1 MAMALPASPVQ
12 AEPQPGNKQF
22 RNHLAAA
29 VRSINWSYATFWS
42 VSSTGPAGV
51 LTWKE
56 GFYNGEVKTRKVTNS
71 TSQLTADQLALQR
84 SEQLRELYESL
95 QLPGGDSHHHRGKPP
110 RPTVA
115 LSPEDLGDTE
125 WFYVICMT
133 YAFRPGQGLPGKSLA
148 TNEQVWLRN
157 AHLADSKTFPRA
169 LLAKISDN
177 SMCALD
183 SSSLQTIVCI
193 PLMDGVLELGTT
205 DLVLEDPD
213 LVNRATAPFRE
224 LQFPART
231 VEPSSSPS
239 ADNDIE
245 EDAAAETIVF
255 DEIDHTDTA
264 MEPATVSDGQELSKF
279 FTECLPGANL
289 EEVTMEIDE
298 LYGFCEGLDVQPLE
312 EDWIAMDGLLEL
324 PPSSDQPDHT
334 LSTTVV
340 DGSRFTSFKAW
351 TRPESDGAAAAAAI
365 KVGEAQKMLKKVVS
379 GGGAWAANNNNGDG
393 DGSTTTRTMMTQES
407 GVVRNHVI
415 SERRRREKLNE
426 MFVILKSLVPSTRKV
441 DKASI
446 LAETIAYLKE
456 LEQKVQDLESCKDN
470 QTATRPAAR
479 RHVDEVVGTKKV
491 AVSVG
496 DAKRKKGSE
505 LHAGDDRRT
514 KEQRHSSKDCPS
526 NISITVT
533 GKEVLLDVQC
543 RWKER
548 LVARVFDAVKG
559 LRLNVLSVQS
569 STLNGLLGLKFASSS
584 AAVAPGM
591 ITEAL
596 QKAISGKP

>member
-1 MAMALPASPVQ
+1 
-12 AEPQPGNKQF
+12 
-22 RNHLAAA
+22 
-29 VRSINWSYATFWS
+29 
-42 VSSTGPAGV
+42 
-51 LTWKE
+51 
-56 GFYNGEVKTRKVTNS
+56 
-71 TSQLTADQLALQR
+71 
-84 SEQLRELYESL
+84 
-95 QLPGGDSHHHRGKPP
+95 
-110 RPTVA
+110 
-115 LSPEDLGDTE
+115 
-125 WFYVICMT
+125 
-133 YAFRPGQGLPGKSLA
+133 
-148 TNEQVWLRN
+148 
-157 AHLADSKTFPRA
+157 
-169 LLAKISDN
+169 
-177 SMCALD
+177 
-183 SSSLQTIVCI
+183 
-193 PLMDGVLELGTT
+193 MDGVLELGTT

-279 FTECLPGANL
+279 FTECLPDANV

-298 LYGFCEGLDVQPLE
+298 LYGFCEGLVNVQPLE
-312 EDWIAMDGLLEL
+312 DDWIAMDGLLEL

-340 DGSRFTSFKAW
+340 GGSHFTSFKAW
-351 TRPESDGAAAAAAI
+351 TRLESDGAAPAI
-365 KVGEAQKMLKKVVS
+365 TAGEAQKMLKKVVS

-393 DGSTTTRTMMTQES
+393 DGSTTTTTMMS
-407 GVVRNHVI
+407 GVRNHVI

-426 MFVILKSLVPSTRKV
+426 MFLVLKSLIPSTRKV

-456 LEQKVQDLESCKDN
+456 LEQKLQDLESCKQDN

-496 DAKRKKGSE
+496 AAKRKKGSE

-514 KEQRHSSKDCPS
+514 KEQRHSSKDCPI